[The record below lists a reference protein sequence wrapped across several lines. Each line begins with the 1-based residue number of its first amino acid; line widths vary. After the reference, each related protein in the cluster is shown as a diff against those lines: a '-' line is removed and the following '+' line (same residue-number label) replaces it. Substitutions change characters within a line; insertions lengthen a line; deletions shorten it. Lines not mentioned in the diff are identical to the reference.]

1 MNRSYLEAG
10 SIKTRQFSNSETP
23 VPPLPPQSVSDCK
36 GFESHYPFKVIT
48 ASLITA
54 GHWSLQRL
62 FAKAK
67 FAGSDQQI
75 HSMSVA
81 PASSWVSRGKPQHL
95 AARAPHGL
103 KRLFVA
109 RCEKKKN
116 QVFNNSA
123 DSNWFIFIC
132 SLLLDPATLN
142 TQQRNAWIMRYTQG
156 WAGER
161 IGRCTPHLQGD
172 NRAFYY
178 KCLCTVTQKPVL
190 EGFFWIS

>member
-1 MNRSYLEAG
+1 MNRSYLEGG
-10 SIKTRQFSNSETP
+10 SIKTRQFSNSEPP

-109 RCEKKKN
+109 RCGKKKN
-116 QVFNNSA
+116 
-123 DSNWFIFIC
+123 I
-132 SLLLDPATLN
+132 
-142 TQQRNAWIMRYTQG
+142 
-156 WAGER
+156 
-161 IGRCTPHLQGD
+161 RCLITVL
-172 NRAFYY
+172 
-178 KCLCTVTQKPVL
+178 TVTGLYSFALFCLIQLPLTRSRETHRSCGKHRAEQEKESGAAPLTFRVTTGHFTINVYARL
-190 EGFFWIS
+190 HRNLS